1 LISDCGLFDVPGQTF
16 KVFLPT
22 PPLPSTFQPEKSIA
36 QSSFS
41 THFAIPSQLQLAP
54 TTHAVTT
61 AVKSA
66 SKEGGQTAPYGI
78 TAAQATLL
86 DFPSDRFISS

>member
-1 LISDCGLFDVPGQTF
+1 LISDCGLFDVPGQAF
-16 KVFLPT
+16 RVFLPT

-66 SKEGGQTAPYGI
+66 SKQEDKRHLTESLTDPI
-78 TAAQATLL
+78 DTLTL
-86 DFPSDRFISS
+86 SFL